1 MSKGTLN
8 GLTDNPSC
16 RVSKLL
22 FKILL
27 NGLTESELKGCVKV
41 EVTVL
46 GFPAVL
52 MSLTVFVDVKQKFSH
67 AYIGAGHSLSLI
79 CQPTSED
86 MKLYIVIIITD

>member
-1 MSKGTLN
+1 M
-8 GLTDNPSC
+8 
-16 RVSKLL
+16 

-67 AYIGAGHSLSLI
+67 A
-79 CQPTSED
+79 
-86 MKLYIVIIITD
+86 